1 MPSTLPLVHNSLTI
15 LVRHVE
21 GGPLSTTLAVVI
33 FLGCLVLSVGGS
45 FVLAAGV
52 DRLGA
57 RLGLTA
63 GLIGLLTALA
73 ANAPELSAAVTALV
87 AGQPDVGLGVVLGS
101 NVFNLA
107 ALLGLSAVAAGGVWI
122 GHRRL
127 LLDGVVAMLV
137 LAITAALIFG
147 YLSPSL
153 ATLLA
158 ATAFVPY
165 VALLGLRPAII
176 RRFVSP
182 GRVLEFLNATVVS
195 AHSARPNAELR
206 VPGTGTRMRWV
217 APALVAIVLA
227 SVGMVHS
234 AIVLAS
240 HWGVGSN
247 VVGMVV
253 LAGLTGIP
261 NVIAAVRLA
270 LHQRGAAVMSE
281 ALNSNTLNLLAG
293 VCLPALLLGTPAPAR
308 LTVVAVWWLL
318 GMTLVALALT
328 GYGQHLSRRGGAC
341 LIGLYVMFVGVVL
354 LW

>member
-1 MPSTLPLVHNSLTI
+1 M
-15 LVRHVE
+15 
-21 GGPLSTTLAVVI
+21 TTLAVMI
-33 FLGCLVLSVGGS
+33 FLGCLVISVGGS

-57 RLGLTA
+57 RIGLAA
-63 GLIGLLTALA
+63 GLFGVVTAFA
-73 ANAPELSAAVTALV
+73 ANTPELSAAVTALV
-87 AGQPDVGLGVVLGS
+87 AGHPDVGLGVVLGS

-137 LAITAALIFG
+137 LAMTAALLFG
-147 YLSPSL
+147 YLRPWL

-158 ATAFVPY
+158 AAAFGPY
-165 VALLGLRPAII
+165 IVLLGLRPATI
-176 RRFVSP
+176 RRFIAP
-182 GRVLEFLNATVVS
+182 GRLFDFLNALVTPAAVG
-195 AHSARPNAELR
+195 RPGEESP
-206 VPGTGTRMRWV
+206 VPAKGTRMRWIP
-217 APALVAIVLA
+217 PALAAIILA

-240 HWGVGSN
+240 RWGVRSN

-270 LHQRGAAVMSE
+270 LRQRGAAVMSE
-281 ALNSNTLNLLAG
+281 ALNSNTLNLFAG
-293 VCLPALLLGTPAPAR
+293 VCLPALLLGTPAPTR

-318 GMTLVALALT
+318 GMTLVALVLT
-328 GYGQHLSRRGGAC
+328 GYRQHLSRRGGAC
-341 LIGLYVMFVGVVL
+341 LIGLYLVFVGVVL